1 MSIHSVRYH
10 GCNIPCGSEDP
21 YIIKRNIDDCV
32 ILVSSRVGNHLF
44 VFISS

>member
-21 YIIKRNIDDCV
+21 CMIKRNIDDCV
-32 ILVSSRVGNHLF
+32 MLVISRVGNQLS